1 MISTKRWLKL
11 VAGVLVSVVLLS
23 SISVKADDL
32 SKVTVQDLSFMA
44 GKWMG
49 QEGGFDIEEHWT
61 TPANN
66 NMIGMMRMAK
76 DGKASM
82 YELCVIEQTATGP
95 VLRIRHFRAAMV
107 PREEKPEEITFTLVD
122 FAKDKATFEAQDKH
136 LKIVYHRLSA
146 NELTISLDRAGQD
159 GKRSVVDF
167 RYKLAK

>member
-1 MISTKRWLKL
+1 MKSTLQWLRLFSGL
-11 VAGVLVSVVLLS
+11 VLSMVLLS
-23 SISVKADDL
+23 SNSVSADDL
-32 SKVTVQDLSFMA
+32 SKVTLQDLSFVT
-44 GKWMG
+44 GKWLA

-61 TPANN
+61 TPAGN

-107 PREEKPEEITFTLVD
+107 PREEKPEEITFALVD
-122 FAKDKATFEAQDKH
+122 LAKDKATFEAQDKH
-136 LKIVYHRLSA
+136 LKIIYHRLSV

-167 RYKLAK
+167 RYKWAK

>member
-1 MISTKRWLKL
+1 MLSTKRWLR
-11 VAGVLVSVVLLS
+11 LLPGLCLS
-23 SISVKADDL
+23 AALFGSLTARADDL

-44 GKWMG
+44 GKWLG
-49 QEGGFDIEEHWT
+49 QEGGFDLEEHWS
-61 TPANN
+61 TPAGNN
-66 NMIGMMRMAK
+66 LIGMMRMAR

-136 LKIVYHRLSA
+136 LKISYHRLSA
-146 NELTISLDRAGQD
+146 NELTISLDRAGPD